1 MTTMSLARG
10 IPTHLAQKGRHE
22 LIRHVMNIRSGIQK
36 HKAVAKH
43 AGKTVVAGAAAAAG
57 GAIAGGLAVKMPHI
71 PKTKLRTDLVLGAAV
86 GGACAFGV
94 FDEHSE
100 TVGALAH
107 GLIGYGTG
115 DAVKTALLARG
126 VRQAA

>member
-1 MTTMSLARG
+1 MATALAHVPSH
-10 IPTHLAQKGRHE
+10 IATKGRHE
-22 LIRHVMNIRSGIQK
+22 LIRHVMAVRNGMVK
-36 HKAVAKH
+36 HKAAAKH
-43 AGKTVVAGAAAAAG
+43 AGKTIVTGAAAAVG
-57 GAIAGGLAVKMPHI
+57 GGVAGGLAVKMPHI
-71 PKTKLRTDLVLGAAV
+71 PKTKFRTDLVLGTLV
-86 GGACAFGV
+86 GGACALGV

-100 TVGALAH
+100 TVAGLAH